1 MNEILEAGW
10 ADKPSEKTAIIAVAT
25 KRIMR
30 FIIFKYSENPS
41 IAKAREM
48 IKTTQ
53 NFGEL
58 KNIL

>member
-1 MNEILEAGW
+1 
-10 ADKPSEKTAIIAVAT
+10 
-25 KRIMR
+25 MR